1 MKHIN
6 KGLVILLALSIL
18 IVGSGFDNMAWTSI
32 VTNGVPW
39 DLYNDPRAINNE
51 IEIWNYFT
59 NNGFTDE
66 ATAGIMGNMAAE
78 SFMNPGQIGLNM
90 SMTNPYTS
98 RGLIMWTT
106 QLNIDRL
113 YSVVGINT
121 WMDGAAQ
128 CSYIESNPNDWVFY
142 PDSTSIAQGFPYTW
156 AQFKQ
161 LTDVYTASDA
171 FYWEAERP
179 GDGSQGK
186 RQGFAVYFLQKFTG
200 QYPPTPPPIPPQPPA
215 PTPTPSNFLWL
226 LGGRDVMRRLWFKK

>member
-1 MKHIN
+1 MKMEHLN
-6 KGLVILLALSIL
+6 KGLVIILALAIL

-39 DLYNDPRAINNE
+39 DLYSDPNAINNE
-51 IEIWNYFT
+51 TEIWNYFT
-59 NNGFTDE
+59 SNGFTPE

-78 SFMNPGQIGLNM
+78 SYFNPGQIGHNQSTTYM
-90 SMTNPYTS
+90 YSS

-106 QLNIDRL
+106 QQNIDRL

-142 PDSTSIAQGFPYTW
+142 PDSTSISQGFPYTW

-161 LTDVYTASDA
+161 LNNVYDDL
-171 FYWEAERP
+171 Y
-179 GDGSQGK
+179 
-186 RQGFAVYFLQKFTG
+186 
-200 QYPPTPPPIPPQPPA
+200 
-215 PTPTPSNFLWL
+215 N
-226 LGGRDVMRRLWFKK
+226 